1 MDKQFLVHLS
11 KSAQKQA
18 KKLPVHIQGAL
29 ELWRDV
35 IESEGIWAI
44 RNIPGYHD
52 EPLMGQ
58 RKGERSSRLSRGYR
72 VIYKELES
80 GEIVII
86 LVLEVNKHVY

>member
-1 MDKQFLVHLS
+1 
-11 KSAQKQA
+11 
-18 KKLPVHIQGAL
+18 
-29 ELWRDV
+29 
-35 IESEGIWAI
+35 
-44 RNIPGYHD
+44 
-52 EPLMGQ
+52 MGQ